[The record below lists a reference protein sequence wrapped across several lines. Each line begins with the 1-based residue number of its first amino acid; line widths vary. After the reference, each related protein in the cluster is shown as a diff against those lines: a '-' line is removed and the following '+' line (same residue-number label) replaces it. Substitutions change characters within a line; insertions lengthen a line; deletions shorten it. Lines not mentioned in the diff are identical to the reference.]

1 MKDKSMEDLLDEFLE
16 DLKKS
21 IVNVESVN
29 EACKLKVTHQS
40 LVDLKDYT
48 SLNELKRIRD
58 KMGFGKI
65 V

>member
-1 MKDKSMEDLLDEFLE
+1 MEHKSMEKLLDEFLE

-21 IVNVESVN
+21 IVYVESVN
-29 EACKLKVTHQS
+29 EACKLKVTHQN

-48 SLNELKRIRD
+48 SLHELKKIRD
-58 KMGFGKI
+58 KMGFDKI